1 MRAIL
6 LLPLWALMLMLG
18 LSLGACVPREQAAG
32 TAVTPPQL
40 VAEPARDSARVNG
53 FPPADV
59 HVDEMF
65 VASDGARLPIQRWLP
80 KGRPKA
86 VFLALHG
93 MNDYAN
99 AFALPGKWWAERGI
113 ATYAYDQRGFGR
125 APHPG
130 MWAGTA
136 TLDGDFEAL
145 AVLLRARYPNT
156 PLFVVGESMGGAV
169 AITALAAPNP
179 PKLDGIILAAP
190 AVWGRATMDF
200 GKRLALWL
208 AAHTVP
214 WLEVSGRGLDIV
226 PSDNRAMLIAL
237 SRDPLVIKETRIDAI
252 SGLVDLM
259 DAALADASHL
269 GSTPLLI
276 LYGARDQII
285 PPDPTRTMI
294 ESLPRG
300 AALTV
305 ALYPKGYHML
315 LRDLE
320 AESVWND
327 VLHWIE
333 DPKGHLPSGADQA
346 GAEAFFQQRK

>member
-1 MRAIL
+1 MGAIL
-6 LLPLWALMLMLG
+6 PPLSALALALG

-32 TAVTPPQL
+32 VAMAPARL
-40 VAEPARDSARVNG
+40 VSETARDSARINE
-53 FPPADV
+53 PSPADA

-65 VASDGARLPIQRWLP
+65 VAADGTRLPIQRWLP
-80 KGRPKA
+80 TGRPKA

-99 AFALPGKWWAERGI
+99 AFALPGEWWAERGI

-125 APHPG
+125 TPNPG

-136 TLDGDFEAL
+136 TLDGDFDAL
-145 AVLLRARYPNT
+145 VKLLRGRYPKV
-156 PLFVVGESMGGAV
+156 PLFVLGESMGGAV
-169 AITALAAPNP
+169 AMTALAAPNP
-179 PKLDGIILAAP
+179 PKVDGIILAAP

-200 GKRLALWL
+200 GKRMALWL

-226 PSDNRAMLIAL
+226 PSDNREMLIAL

-259 DAALADASHL
+259 DAALADAPHL

-276 LYGARDQII
+276 LYGERDQII
-285 PPDPTRTMI
+285 PPDPTHEMI

-300 AALTV
+300 GALTV

-320 AESVWND
+320 AERVWND
-327 VLHWIE
+327 VLHWVE
-333 DPKGHLPSGADQA
+333 DPKAPLPSGADQA
-346 GAEAFFQQRK
+346 GAQAFFQPRK